1 MTLEQFRL
9 DGKVAV
15 VTGAASGIGQATAV
29 ALSDAGARLVLGDR
43 DADGLEKTV
52 LMVAEAV
59 GVPTDVSNKA
69 DVTALVDRAV
79 THYGRLD
86 VMANIAGI
94 MGAGGPITSIEE
106 GLLDR
111 VLAVNLK
118 GVFFG
123 VQAALQ
129 VMSEQRSGSI
139 VNMASAA
146 IDHPAPG
153 LAAYS
158 MAKAGVAMLT
168 RIAAQEGGP
177 LGVRVNA
184 IAPGFVVTPM
194 TQRGEPERLARVEK
208 IMRRREG
215 PGEEIALGLLAAEAA
230 QVGDLLGGLDALG
243 DRAQMQAVAEA
254 DDGGGQSSLLGAVG
268 HAVDEGLV
276 DLEHVEREALE
287 VGERRIAR

>member
-1 MTLEQFRL
+1 MGLDQFRL

-15 VTGAASGIGQATAV
+15 ITGAASGIGQATAV
-29 ALSDAGARLVLGDR
+29 VLSDAGARLVLGDR

-59 GVPTDVSNKA
+59 GVPTDVSKKA
-69 DVTALVDRAV
+69 DVDALVDRAV
-79 THYGRLD
+79 SHFGRLD

-111 VLAVNLK
+111 VLVVNLK

-123 VQAALQ
+123 VQAALR
-129 VMSEQRSGSI
+129 VMGEQGSGSI

-168 RIAAQEGGP
+168 RVAAQEGGP

-194 TQRGEPERLARVEK
+194 TQRGEPERMAEVEK
-208 IMRRREG
+208 SMRRRS
-215 PGEEIALGLLAAEAA
+215 
-230 QVGDLLGGLDALG
+230 V
-243 DRAQMQAVAEA
+243 
-254 DDGGGQSSLLGAVG
+254 LGAIG
-268 HAVDEGLV
+268 DPDDIANAVLYLASDASRFMTGQILRPNGGTV
-276 DLEHVEREALE
+276 MPA
-287 VGERRIAR
+287 